1 MEAAARLLGRLR
13 GISKPQRKFLITLFT
28 TILIAR
34 GKVNF
39 RNLSRYSELSEKT
52 YSRQFARPFAFVAFN
67 REVINE
73 AIGTESE
80 RIIAFDPSFVSKSG
94 KKTYGLDYFWNG
106 CHNRPEKGLEVSSVA
121 IVDIERNMGFALS
134 VRQTIPPQDAPQ
146 ACEMLPQEEL
156 KTVGGQKTTKHRTKK
171 KSRSYKE
178 DDETLIDQYLQQL
191 REVRPFLLPCER
203 YVTVDGSFGKK
214 KYLDGVCALDLHV
227 IGKLRCDAN
236 MRFLYTGPKREQGSG
251 RQKTYDGKVN
261 WQDLS
266 RFDYV
271 GEEEGIALY
280 TQILHHAT
288 LKRTMRV
295 VVLLDTR
302 YKENIRYAILF
313 STDITLEA
321 KKIFQYYKARFQI
334 EFIFRDAK
342 QFTGLC
348 DCQARDQ
355 ARLDFHF
362 NASLTTLNLAKLEH
376 LQAYPDADPI
386 AFSMASVKACYF
398 NEYFLQKIF
407 SMLALDQTLIK
418 KSPQYEELRN
428 FGKICA

>member
-1 MEAAARLLGRLR
+1 METAASLLARLK

-28 TILIAR
+28 SMLIAR
-34 GKVNF
+34 GKLNF
-39 RNLSRYSELSEKT
+39 RNLSRYSEVSEKT
-52 YSRQFARPFAFVAFN
+52 YSRQFARPFGFVAFN

-80 RIIAFDPSFVSKSG
+80 RIIAFDPSFVPKSG

-121 IVDIERNMGFALS
+121 IVDIERKMGFALS
-134 VRQTIPPQDAPQ
+134 VRQTLPPQDAQQ
-146 ACEMLPQEEL
+146 AGETLPKEES
-156 KTVGGQKTTKHRTKK
+156 KTVSVSKDKPKKHRRK
-171 KSRSYKE
+171 YEE
-178 DDETLIDQYLQQL
+178 DDETLIDQYVQQL
-191 REVRPFLLPCER
+191 REVRPFLLPNEKH
-203 YVTVDGSFGKK
+203 VAVDGSFGKR
-214 KYLDGVCALDLHV
+214 KYVDGVCALDLHV

-236 MRFLYTGPKREQGSG
+236 MRFLYTGPKREKGSG
-251 RQKTYDGKVN
+251 RQKTYDGKVH
-261 WQDLS
+261 WQDLA
-266 RFDYV
+266 RFEYV
-271 GEEEGIALY
+271 GEEDGIALY
-280 TQILHHAT
+280 TQILNHVT
-288 LKRTMRV
+288 LKRNVRV

-302 YKENIRYAILF
+302 NKEHLRYAILF
-313 STDITLEA
+313 STDTSLDA

-355 ARLDFHF
+355 AKLDFHF
-362 NASLTTLNLAKLEH
+362 NAALTTLNLAKLEH
-376 LQAYPDADPI
+376 LQAYPDADPT

-407 SMLALDQTLIK
+407 SMFALDQSLMK
-418 KSPQYEELRN
+418 KSPEYEELRN
-428 FGKICA
+428 FGKIRA